1 MSTHVKVLLETSNEC
16 RISGIL
22 LKIGVERGLTPQEL
36 AQFYIRKEKPSLL
49 EKIVQECIEQV
60 KVYQFAHQ
68 VIGNDGAMCMSG
80 I

>member
-49 EKIVQECIEQV
+49 EKIVQECIERV